1 MKLMAKIKKRDQ
13 KIAVTNT
20 KRAADGDTN
29 GSHDFASLDDEEH
42 IDEFVKRTTVN
53 RRMSTRIRQMTN
65 TKECAAGQLPKLDPT
80 RCSWQRFGPSE
91 LVCYRPAGAHNFQ
104 IMFADV
110 ILDRTIKWYHLTLQ
124 NVGMEKQYGTMSK
137 HFYHPRLQ
145 ERTTEIARTCE
156 QCQKFKAQGKG
167 YGHMAARE
175 AAIAPSYEVAINTIG
190 PWEIPVRQGNGV

>member
-29 GSHDFASLDDEEH
+29 GSYDFASLDDEEL
-42 IDEFVKRTTVN
+42 I
-53 RRMSTRIRQMTN
+53 
-65 TKECAAGQLPKLDPT
+65 DPT